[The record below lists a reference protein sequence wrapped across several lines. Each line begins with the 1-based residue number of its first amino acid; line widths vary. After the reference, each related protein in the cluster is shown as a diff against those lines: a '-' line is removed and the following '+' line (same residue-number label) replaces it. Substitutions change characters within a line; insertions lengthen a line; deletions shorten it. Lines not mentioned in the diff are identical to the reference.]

1 MYVKLIKDNQPVD
14 YIENPKYVRWQKENK
29 TFVITE
35 PEEADGILS
44 SNDTKIYQIKPSLG
58 TFAGWVKVQEIE
70 EEEYIDGT
78 RALLSGD
85 EEV

>member
-14 YIENPKYVRWQKENK
+14 YIEDPKYVRWQKENK
-29 TFVITE
+29 MFVIAE

-44 SNDTKIYQIKPSLG
+44 SNDTLIYQIKQSLG
-58 TFAGWVKVQEIE
+58 TFSGWVEIE
-70 EEEYIDGT
+70 EITEEEYIDGT
-78 RALLSGD
+78 RALLEED